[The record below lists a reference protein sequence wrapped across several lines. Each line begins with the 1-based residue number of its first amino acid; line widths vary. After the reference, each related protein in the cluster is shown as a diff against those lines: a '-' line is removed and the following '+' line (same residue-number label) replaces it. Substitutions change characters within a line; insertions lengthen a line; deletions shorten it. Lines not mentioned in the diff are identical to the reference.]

1 MAFLI
6 PDNLKSRRDA
16 PEAVRKVA
24 AAFEVGLDEN
34 ATVWYEPPY
43 DPSGEKPDLVV
54 LLGDRGIVVLEV
66 LDVKGVLGVL
76 RGRVRIERDGREVE
90 TENPLARAERLAE
103 ILRRRIAAE
112 PRLAGI
118 AVPVGAGAVLG
129 ALTRDD
135 ARAKGLDRALDLD
148 RCLFRPDIDA
158 AIAGGGEAGLL
169 KVLARMIGGPT
180 WGQVPEEKE
189 KLLRGIIQPDT
200 VIDQVAAPAP
210 EVQLTIFRPGTGDDD
225 VIRVMDRQQEAFAK
239 SLGDGHRV
247 IRGVA
252 GSGKTLLLVYRARLL
267 ARLHPTQRFLLT
279 CYTRALAGQL
289 RALLGHLPN
298 VDVVH
303 LDRLMADAI
312 KGAGL
317 KHPGY
322 RDDESGDRVA
332 EVAVQALS
340 RGAGSRYR
348 AVLIDEAQDFGTSAL
363 KFALGL
369 LEPGHGDVVIV
380 ADAAQ
385 NIFRRKFSWREAGI
399 QAQGRTRI
407 LRKNYRNT
415 REILQFAWQFLLA
428 GKTLSPDDVPDP
440 ENEDAVIPPQSA
452 MRSGPW
458 PTIQIVPD
466 VRGEVE
472 WAVGRAKEWLGRGA
486 QPRAVGVL
494 YPGSN
499 DAGTERSQALDY
511 RLRRSGCETFWL
523 SNPQDPHAK
532 DRLAEVNA
540 PIVLSTVH
548 SAKGIE
554 FPYVVLCGLWRDEG
568 DAEALRRL
576 AYVGM
581 TRATHHLAVV
591 SRDGHPLAGDLRRA
605 AGAPVAQT
613 NS

>member
-16 PEAVRKVA
+16 PEAVRRVA
-24 AAFEVGLDEN
+24 AAFEVGLDDS
-34 ATVWYEPPY
+34 AVVWYEPPY
-43 DPSGEKPDLVV
+43 DPSGEKPHLVV
-54 LLGDRGIVVLEV
+54 LLPDRGIAVLEV
-66 LDVKGVLGVL
+66 FDVKAAGLLGVL

-90 TENPLARAERLAE
+90 TENPLVRAERLAE
-103 ILRRRIAAE
+103 TLRRRIAAE

-129 ALTRDD
+129 ALTRED
-135 ARAKGLDRALDLD
+135 AQAKGVDRALDLG
-148 RCLFRPDIDA
+148 RCLFRPDLDA
-158 AIAGGGEAGLL
+158 AIAGRGEAGLL
-169 KVLARMIGGPT
+169 RVLTRMMGAPPGRRI
-180 WGQVPEEKE
+180 PEEKE

-200 VIDQVAAPAP
+200 VIDRVATPVSD
-210 EVQLTIFRPGTGDDD
+210 VQLTIFRPGTGDED

-252 GSGKTLLLVYRARLL
+252 GSGKTLVLVYRARLL
-267 ARLHPTQRFLLT
+267 ARLHPDRRFLLT

-289 RALLGHLPN
+289 RALLQDVPN
-298 VDVVH
+298 VEVVH

-317 KHPGY
+317 RHPGY
-322 RDDESGDRVA
+322 KDDEPGDRVA
-332 EVAVQALS
+332 EVALQALS
-340 RGAGSRYR
+340 RGAGSRYH
-348 AVLIDEAQDFGTSAL
+348 AILIDEAQDFGTSAL

-369 LEPGHGDVVIV
+369 LEPGHSDVVIV

-385 NIFRRKFSWREAGI
+385 NIFRRKFSWRQAGI
-399 QAQGRTRI
+399 QAQGRTRL

-415 REILQFAWQFLLA
+415 REILEFANRFLLA
-428 GKTLSPDDVPDP
+428 SATLRSEEVPDP
-440 ENEDAVIPPQSA
+440 EDENAVIPPEAA
-452 MRSGPW
+452 MRSGPK

-466 VRGEVE
+466 VRREVE
-472 WAVGRAKEWLGRGA
+472 WAVARVREWLGRSA
-486 QPRAVGVL
+486 QPRSIGVL

-499 DAGTERSQALDY
+499 DGGTDRSRALADQ
-511 RLRRSGCETFWL
+511 LRRSGCETFWL
-523 SNPQDPHAK
+523 SNPQDSSAR
-532 DRLAEVNA
+532 DRLAEVKA
-540 PIVLSTVH
+540 PVVLSTVH

-554 FPYVVLCGLWRDEG
+554 FPYVVLCGLWRDEE
-568 DAEALRRL
+568 DAEILRKL

-591 SRDGHPLAGDLRRA
+591 SREGHPLAEDLRRA
-605 AGAPVAQT
+605 AA
-613 NS
+613 